1 MFTHQTFLNF
11 IQVALFAWIL
21 MTCIPNNP
29 VIRAIIYTSFH
40 AVIYRANLNY
50 PHVPIL
56 KKKKKKV
63 IELHWKTNDAE
74 LALPIFWAE
83 AGETF
88 QTWRRTQGLPG
99 AEWEQP
105 LLPQGLW
112 RFPRGVTETLGH
124 TLPTCFLRCRFQGP
138 RKLTQ
143 NVWYPACLSDPSA
156 ETQCPRFG
164 TVVSSASPA
173 GRS

>member
-56 KKKKKKV
+56 KKKKKKSLNY
-63 IELHWKTNDAE
+63 IEKPMMLSWH
-74 LALPIFWAE
+74 FR
-83 AGETF
+83 F
-88 QTWRRTQGLPG
+88 S
-99 AEWEQP
+99 EQRP
-105 LLPQGLW
+105 VRPSRPEGG
-112 RFPRGVTETLGH
+112 PRG
-124 TLPTCFLRCRFQGP
+124 FQG
-138 RKLTQ
+138 Q
-143 NVWYPACLSDPSA
+143 NGSSPC
-156 ETQCPRFG
+156 CPRVCG
-164 TVVSSASPA
+164 VSHAVWQRPWVTLSPRA
-173 GRS
+173 FLGADSKAPGNWLRMCGIPHA